1 LLDRVSRVDPGRPD
15 GSHRQAGTRAPAV
28 SLTPAFE
35 IVGKGPEAVLV
46 PGTFSDRRTWLK
58 IVGALSRSFSCLLYD
73 PRGTGDTADPGTPFT
88 PDELVDD
95 LLAVMDAA
103 GFRRANLVGHSL
115 GATVALIAAAR
126 NPARI
131 DRVVAVGPALHVD
144 AYIAAVLDNWEALAR
159 SDVTDEALHMGL
171 VLPAFGREAFE
182 RLVPAVVD
190 ELNRHPILRE
200 TILRYVD
207 CDRAQDLRPF
217 AGRVDAPVL
226 VAAGQ
231 EDGLTGPVHAQA
243 VAAAIPGSTVELID
257 GCGHTPQIERP
268 ADLARLVLHFFERRP
283 LRR

>member
-1 LLDRVSRVDPGRPD
+1 MLAVRPRSGHVADHVAAVSRV
-15 GSHRQAGTRAPAV
+15 PAY
-28 SLTPAFE
+28 E
-35 IVGKGPEAVLV
+35 IVGEGPKAVLV

-58 IVGALSRSFSCLLYD
+58 VVAALSRNVSCLLYD
-73 PRGTGDTADPGTPFT
+73 PRGTGDTPDPGIPFT
-88 PDELVDD
+88 PDELVDE

-103 GFRRANLVGHSL
+103 GFERAHLVGHSL
-115 GATVALIAAAR
+115 GATVAIIAAAR

-131 DRVVAVGPALHVD
+131 DRVVAAGPALQVD

-159 SDVTDEALHMGL
+159 SDLPDEALHLGL

-190 ELNRHPILRE
+190 ELNRHPIARE

-207 CDRAQDLRPF
+207 CDRAQDLRHF

-226 VAAGQ
+226 VTAG
-231 EDGLTGPVHAQA
+231 EDDELTGPVHARA
-243 VAAAIPGSTVELID
+243 VAAAIPGASLELIA

-268 ADLARLVLHFFERRP
+268 AAFARLVLSFFERRP
-283 LRR
+283 LKR